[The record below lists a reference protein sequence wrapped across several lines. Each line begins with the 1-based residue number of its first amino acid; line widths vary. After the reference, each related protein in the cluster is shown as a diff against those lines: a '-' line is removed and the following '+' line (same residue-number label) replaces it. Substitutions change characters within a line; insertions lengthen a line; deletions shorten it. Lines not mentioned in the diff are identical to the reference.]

1 MSAVV
6 EAAGAALGEAEL
18 AQLYAGEATREQGC
32 GRGEA
37 AAFWWTQAL
46 VMALVA
52 GETEIKLTAEHHL
65 RVERRID

>member
-1 MSAVV
+1 VSPAI
-6 EAAGAALGEAEL
+6 AAPGEAEL
-18 AQLYAGEATREQGC
+18 AQLYAGEAAREQGR

-52 GETEIKLTAEHHL
+52 GETEIKLTAERHL